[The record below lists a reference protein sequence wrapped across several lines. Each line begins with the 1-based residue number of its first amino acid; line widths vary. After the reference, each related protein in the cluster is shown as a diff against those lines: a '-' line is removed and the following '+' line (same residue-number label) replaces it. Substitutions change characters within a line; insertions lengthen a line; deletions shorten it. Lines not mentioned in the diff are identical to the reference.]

1 MCCSILKATD
11 AGPGVGV
18 TNTEVHF
25 RDTEL
30 HGFIHL
36 IVLTE
41 SIVLQVTLHRTKQ
54 KVGINADIGD
64 ALVDGTALKWE
75 YLKPFDDLPN
85 EEIDELSASEVKER
99 ER

>member
-18 TNTEVHF
+18 TNTEVRF

-54 KVGINADIGD
+54 KES
-64 ALVDGTALKWE
+64 LQLLEMLLETE
-75 YLKPFDDLPN
+75 QH
-85 EEIDELSASEVKER
+85 
-99 ER
+99 